1 MKKWDYIIITLVLIV
16 SSIGFMITNS
26 IQNKTYKEKYIEIT
40 LNGKLIKTIDITD
53 SNYKL
58 DFEVKDESHL
68 NTFKVENGGVSIVH
82 ANCSDEVC
90 VKSGFIDKVGQTLV
104 CLPHKLIVE
113 IKGIEESPLDD
124 ISK

>member
-16 SSIGFMITNS
+16 CGIGFMITNS

-40 LNGKLIKTIDITD
+40 SNGKLIKTIDITD
-53 SNYKL
+53 PNYKL
-58 DFEVKDESHL
+58 DFELNDEDHL
-68 NTFKVENGGVSIVH
+68 NTFKVENGGISIVS

-90 VKSGFIDKVGQTLV
+90 VKSGFINKVGQTIV

-113 IKGIEESPLDD
+113 IKGVEESSLDD